1 MNKSVNNLMC
11 FLILFLFLISSPF
24 PAYAD
29 TPAEIGQDPP
39 ATDEAIP
46 VSDTGTIDTG
56 QEDGTSMPLQTEV
69 PKDENIVYTD
79 QEIVQY
85 NSPEPISLQLEN
97 QTDPIV
103 REQTEN
109 RDASLPLEDGNMELS
124 SPKDVS
130 EGITDL
136 MPETVQPTEQNDLKA
151 QLTGESSSDE
161 KQAENARGDPPEETA
176 EPPDSAKSSESEE
189 KTEDEENEE
198 TDDQGNLTAE
208 KEGIV
213 LEGGGTFDI
222 LVEGT
227 LKSGNVPILVK
238 QDVNPDNV
246 IITVWEIE
254 NPVEVNGEKHVV
266 LEEKTDNGAPVAT
279 ETSNQIEEKKI
290 FYIIKKANSEA
301 KITLSKKEGGAL
313 ENSHG
318 YEVAKETETVVMKV
332 EVPDGY
338 KLKDAWCDDEKQIR
352 IIPGDDGSYSI
363 EVPRGGGVYLSVE
376 LEKDDDDD
384 DDDDDGYVVCIPAV
398 CEPCCCT
405 CTDESFEIV
414 FDLNGGEL
422 NGDKGPVRFLK
433 KCGDTMQLLEAPV
446 RPGYRFVRWAVCPG
460 CKCVKVSQPGEE
472 FVVKCDVTFTAVWE
486 AVGSYDFDDDE
497 DDDDDDVTE
506 TVVIQPKDGENIEKE
521 INGSVIIED
530 DPATG
535 IRIEGTESGKSSVE
549 LEVDGKISVTGK
561 EHGAVGVSVTA
572 GENSKLKADV
582 EAEDGMTVKS
592 GGKSTG
598 IQAEAKSGAELK
610 VEFEG
615 DADVSS
621 ETKDSVGVS
630 VNAASSG
637 SATVEVEG
645 NLKSDGTG
653 AVLHAEDSGHV
664 ELRIGEE
671 KDSS

>member
-1 MNKSVNNLMC
+1 
-11 FLILFLFLISSPF
+11 
-24 PAYAD
+24 
-29 TPAEIGQDPP
+29 
-39 ATDEAIP
+39 
-46 VSDTGTIDTG
+46 
-56 QEDGTSMPLQTEV
+56 MPLQTEA
-69 PKDENIVYTD
+69 PIDENIVYTD

-109 RDASLPLEDGNMELS
+109 RDASLPSEDGNMELS

-176 EPPDSAKSSESEE
+176 EPADSAKSSESEE

-208 KEGIV
+208 KEGII
-213 LEGGGTFDI
+213 LEGGGSFDI

-227 LKSGNVPILVK
+227 LKSGDVPILVK
-238 QDVNPDNV
+238 QGADPEQVK
-246 IITVWEIE
+246 ITVWKVE
-254 NPVEVNGEKHVV
+254 NLVDYNGEKHVV
-266 LEEKTDNGAPVAT
+266 LEEESSSDPLIVPSKSEV
-279 ETSNQIEEKKI
+279 IEQNI
-290 FYIIKKANSEA
+290 FYIIKKAISEA

-318 YEVAKETETVVMKV
+318 YEVAKETGTVVMKV

-363 EVPRGGGVYLSVE
+363 EVPRGGGVYISVE

-446 RPGYRFVRWAVCPG
+446 RPGYRFVRWTACSG

-497 DDDDDDVTE
+497 DDDDDDDDDDEDVTE

-592 GGKSTG
+592 RGKSTG
-598 IQAEAKSGAELK
+598 IQAEARSGAELK

-645 NLKSDGTG
+645 NLKSDGIG
-653 AVLHAEDSGHV
+653 AILHTEDSGHV